1 MWNDEQY
8 ESDDLSIEA
17 QVARNMG
24 DDDWEDLAD
33 ETPKWRVGG
42 PKAKTAER
50 ETLTWSPTETRGY
63 DTEH

>member
-24 DDDWEDLAD
+24 DADWEDLAD
-33 ETPKWRVGG
+33 ETPCWRIGG
-42 PKAKTAER
+42 TKAKTAER

-63 DTEH
+63 DEH

>member
-24 DDDWEDLAD
+24 DDEK
-33 ETPKWRVGG
+33 TRV
-42 PKAKTAER
+42 PMFR
-50 ETLTWSPTETRGY
+50 NSRGMSQ
-63 DTEH
+63 DSI

>member
-33 ETPKWRVGG
+33 ETPRWRIGG
-42 PKAKTAER
+42 TKAKTAER
-50 ETLTWSPTETRGY
+50 ATLTLSPTETRGY
-63 DTEH
+63 DEH

>member
-42 PKAKTAER
+42 TKAKTAEH

-63 DTEH
+63 DEH

>member
-1 MWNDEQY
+1 MWDDEQY

-24 DDDWEDLAD
+24 DDDWEDLAS
-33 ETPKWRVGG
+33 ETPSWRIGG
-42 PKAKTAER
+42 TKAKFYEE

>member
-1 MWNDEQY
+1 MWNDELF

-42 PKAKTAER
+42 TKAKKKEK

>member
-8 ESDDLSIEA
+8 ESDEMSVEA

-24 DDDWEDLAD
+24 DNDWEDLAD

-42 PKAKTAER
+42 TKAKSNEKQTIK
-50 ETLTWSPTETRGY
+50 WSPTETRGY
-63 DTEH
+63 DKEH

>member
-24 DDDWEDLAD
+24 DDDWEDLA
-33 ETPKWRVGG
+33 EEIPRWRIGG
-42 PKAKTAER
+42 TKAKTAER

-63 DTEH
+63 EEQ

>member
-1 MWNDEQY
+1 MWNDERF
-8 ESDDLSIEA
+8 ESDDMSVEA

-33 ETPKWRVGG
+33 ETPKWRIGG
-42 PKAKTAER
+42 TKAKSYEK
-50 ETLTWSPTETRGY
+50 ETLPWSPTETRGY

>member
-1 MWNDEQY
+1 
-8 ESDDLSIEA
+8 
-17 QVARNMG
+17 MG

-33 ETPKWRVGG
+33 ETPKWRIGG
-42 PKAKTAER
+42 LRAKTAER

>member
-8 ESDDLSIEA
+8 ESDDMSIEA

-24 DDDWEDLAD
+24 DSDWEELAD

-42 PKAKTAER
+42 LRAKTTER